1 LTIVKGESNLVEV
14 SMRRVIGSLVLLL
27 GVTFMTIGLYSGQIN
42 TVVEIVKRI
51 LEAAVAGAP

>member
-1 LTIVKGESNLVEV
+1 MEV

>member
-1 LTIVKGESNLVEV
+1 MDV

-27 GVTFMTIGLYSGQIN
+27 GVTFLILGLHSGQID
-42 TVVEIVKRI
+42 TVIQIVKRI

>member
-1 LTIVKGESNLVEV
+1 MTIVKGESNLVEV

>member
-1 LTIVKGESNLVEV
+1 VEV